1 MQKMSLD
8 ELSALPTVSP
18 IQAAGKGPGGTRQG
32 FFIARAQACYAAALK
47 FAAALSQF
55 TTFHQAST

>member
-1 MQKMSLD
+1 MQKLSLD

-32 FFIARAQACYAAALK
+32 FFLRASLAC
-47 FAAALSQF
+47 
-55 TTFHQAST
+55 